1 MTVPAARRPARRRGI
16 RPPAA
21 RPAAVRTRAA
31 NRGLLVL
38 TLRLLALAAAVAAWQ
53 FATEAANSPYFL
65 PPSAIVPAMYHQWFS
80 GPASHLWLT
89 PDATANL
96 LPSIARMLVGWAIAS
111 FAGIALGV
119 AIGRV
124 PLLADLTEPVVHFAR
139 AVPPPALVP
148 VFLFVFNIG
157 TSMELATIIFGV
169 IWPVL
174 INSIDGARHVHPG
187 HLETARAFR
196 IPPVTRLVR
205 IILPSAA
212 PKILAG
218 LRLSLALAL
227 VMMIVSEFVGS
238 TNGIGRE
245 MLQDTSLFNVS
256 GMWSVIVLLGLL
268 GLLLNG
274 AFGLLERRVLAWQR
288 TDGPAA

>member
-1 MTVPAARRPARRRGI
+1 VTAAAPVARQR
-16 RPPAA
+16 
-21 RPAAVRTRAA
+21 VRKALSGRLA
-31 NRGLLVL
+31 LLVA
-38 TLRLLALAAAVAAWQ
+38 RLVVLAAAVAAWQ
-53 FATEAANSPYFL
+53 LGTEAAGNSFFP
-65 PPSAIVPAMYHQWFS
+65 PPSQIVPDMYHQWFS

-96 LPSIARMLVGWAIAS
+96 LPSLGRMLAGWAIAAA
-111 FAGIALGV
+111 AGIAAGV
-119 AIGRV
+119 AIGRL

-148 VFLFVFNIG
+148 VFLLVFNIG
-157 TSMELATIIFGV
+157 TGMELAAIIFGV

-174 INSIDGARHVHPG
+174 LNSIDGARHVHPG

-196 IPPVTRLVR
+196 IPARTRLSR

-227 VMMIVSEFVGS
+227 VMMIISEFVGS

-245 MLQDTSLFNVS
+245 MLQDQSLFNVL
-256 GMWSVIVLLGLL
+256 GLWDVIAALGLL
-268 GLLLNG
+268 GMVLN
-274 AFGLLERRVLAWQR
+274 AVFGLVERRILAWQPATR
-288 TDGPAA
+288 TGS

>member
-1 MTVPAARRPARRRGI
+1 MTTHARRRHG
-16 RPPAA
+16 RPTAT
-21 RPAAVRTRAA
+21 RQAAVRTPPLDRRLPVLAL
-31 NRGLLVL
+31 RLLVL
-38 TLRLLALAAAVAAWQ
+38 AAAIAAWQ
-53 FATEAANSPYFL
+53 FATDAANSPYFL
-65 PPSAIVPAMYHQWFS
+65 PPSAIVASMYHAWFS

-96 LPSIARMLVGWAIAS
+96 VPSVERMLAGWAIAS

-119 AIGRV
+119 AIGRL

-139 AVPPPALVP
+139 AVPPPILVP

-157 TSMELATIIFGV
+157 TSMEVAAIIFGV

-174 INSIDGARHVHPG
+174 LNSIDGARHVHPG

-196 IPPVTRLVR
+196 VPAATRLVR

-212 PKILAG
+212 SKILAG
-218 LRLSLALAL
+218 LRVSLAIAL

-245 MLQDTSLFNVS
+245 MLQDESLFNVS
-256 GMWSVIVLLGLL
+256 GMWDVIVVLGLL
-268 GLLLNG
+268 GLLLNA
-274 AFGLLERRVLAWQR
+274 AFTLVEHRVLAWER
-288 TDGPAA
+288 G

>member
-1 MTVPAARRPARRRGI
+1 VTTVALGARQRVSGVLSGRLA
-16 RPPAA
+16 
-21 RPAAVRTRAA
+21 
-31 NRGLLVL
+31 LLVA
-38 TLRLLALAAAVAAWQ
+38 RLVVLAAAVAAWQ
-53 FATEAANSPYFL
+53 LGTEAAHNSFFL
-65 PPSAIVPAMYHQWFS
+65 PPSQIGPDMYHQWFS

-89 PDATANL
+89 RDATANL
-96 LPSIARMLVGWAIAS
+96 LPSLGRMLAGWAIAAA
-111 FAGIALGV
+111 AGIAAGV
-119 AIGRV
+119 AIGRL

-148 VFLFVFNIG
+148 VFLVVFNIG
-157 TSMELATIIFGV
+157 TGMELAAIIFGV

-174 INSIDGARHVHPG
+174 LNSIDGARHVHPG

-196 IPPVTRLVR
+196 IPPLTRLGR

-227 VMMIVSEFVGS
+227 VLMIVSEFVGS

-245 MLQDTSLFNVS
+245 MLEDQSLFNVL
-256 GMWSVIVLLGLL
+256 GLWDVIVLLGLL
-268 GLLLNG
+268 GMVLNA
-274 AFGLLERRVLAWQR
+274 AFGLIERRVLAWQPATR
-288 TDGPAA
+288 TGS

>member
-1 MTVPAARRPARRRGI
+1 VD
-16 RPPAA
+16 
-21 RPAAVRTRAA
+21 
-31 NRGLLVL
+31 RGLLVL
-38 TLRLLALAAAVAAWQ
+38 ALRLLVLAAAVEAWQ
-53 FATEAANSPYFL
+53 LATDAANSPYFL
-65 PPSAIVPAMYHQWFS
+65 PPSAIVPAMYHLWFS

-96 LPSIARMLVGWAIAS
+96 VPSVERMLAGWAIAS

-119 AIGRV
+119 AIGRL

-139 AVPPPALVP
+139 AVPPPILVP

-174 INSIDGARHVHPG
+174 LNSIDGARHVHPG

-196 IPPVTRLVR
+196 VPPATRLVR

-212 PKILAG
+212 SKIFAG
-218 LRLSLALAL
+218 LRVSLAIAL
-227 VMMIVSEFVGS
+227 VLMIVSEFVGS

-245 MLQDTSLFNVS
+245 MLQDESLFNVS
-256 GMWSVIVLLGLL
+256 GMWGVIVVLGLL
-268 GLLLNG
+268 GLLLNSV
-274 AFGLLERRVLAWQR
+274 FILVEHRVLAWER
-288 TDGPAA
+288 R

>member
-1 MTVPAARRPARRRGI
+1 MTIPAARRPARRRGI
-16 RPPAA
+16 RRPAA
-21 RPAAVRTRAA
+21 RPSAVRTRAA

-38 TLRLLALAAAVAAWQ
+38 TLRLLVLAAAVGAWQ
-53 FATEAANSPYFL
+53 FATDAANSPYFL

-96 LPSIARMLVGWAIAS
+96 LPSIARMLVGWAVAS

-196 IPPVTRLVR
+196 IPPATRLVR

-268 GLLLNG
+268 GMLLNG

-288 TDGPAA
+288 TDGPAV

>member
-1 MTVPAARRPARRRGI
+1 MTIPAARRPARRRGI
-16 RPPAA
+16 RRPAA
-21 RPAAVRTRAA
+21 RRSAVRTRAA
-31 NRGLLVL
+31 NRGVLVL
-38 TLRLLALAAAVAAWQ
+38 TLRLLVLAAAVGAWQ

-80 GPASHLWLT
+80 GPVSHLWLT

-96 LPSIARMLVGWAIAS
+96 LPSIARMLAGWAIAS

-119 AIGRV
+119 AIGRM
-124 PLLADLTEPVVHFAR
+124 PLLADLIEPVVHFAR

-196 IPPVTRLVR
+196 IPPATRLVR

-268 GLLLNG
+268 GMLLNG

>member
-1 MTVPAARRPARRRGI
+1 MSRMTVPAARRPG

-21 RPAAVRTRAA
+21 RRAAVRTPAVH
-31 NRGLLVL
+31 RGLLVL
-38 TLRLLALAAAVAAWQ
+38 LLRLLAVAVAVAAWQ
-53 FATEAANSPYFL
+53 FATKAANSPYFL

-80 GPASHLWLT
+80 GPVSHLWLT

-96 LPSIARMLVGWAIAS
+96 VPSVNRMLAGWAVAAV
-111 FAGIALGV
+111 AGIALGV
-119 AIGRV
+119 AIGRL

-148 VFLFVFNIG
+148 VFLLVFNIG
-157 TSMELATIIFGV
+157 TSMEVAAIIFGV

-174 INSIDGARHVHPG
+174 LNSIDGARHVHPG

-196 IPPVTRLVR
+196 IPPATRLVR

-227 VMMIVSEFVGS
+227 VMMVVSEFVGS

-245 MLQDTSLFNVS
+245 MLQDQSLFNVP
-256 GMWSVIVLLGLL
+256 GMWSVIVFLGLL
-268 GLLLNG
+268 GLVLNA
-274 AFGLLERRVLAWQR
+274 AFRLLERRVLAWQR
-288 TDGPAA
+288 TATPAA

>member
-1 MTVPAARRPARRRGI
+1 MAGPVAGRNRTAASRSACHSSSVRSISAAATLLSSCATLDAPGI
-16 RPPAA
+16 ATTA
-21 RPAAVRTRAA
+21 
-31 NRGLLVL
+31 GLLISQASATCEKPGVVGVGH
-38 TLRLLALAAAVAAWQ
+38 LAQHAQ
-53 FATEAANSPYFL
+53 QP
-65 PPSAIVPAMYHQWFS
+65 
-80 GPASHLWLT
+80 G
-89 PDATANL
+89 
-96 LPSIARMLVGWAIAS
+96 G
-111 FAGIALGV
+111 
-119 AIGRV
+119 
-124 PLLADLTEPVVHFAR
+124 PLLVDGQEQRVD
-139 AVPPPALVP
+139 
-148 VFLFVFNIG
+148 
-157 TSMELATIIFGV
+157 
-169 IWPVL
+169 
-174 INSIDGARHVHPG
+174 IDGARHVHPG

-196 IPPVTRLVR
+196 IPPATRLVR

-268 GLLLNG
+268 GMLLNG